1 MKPLL
6 LTLTFLCGA
15 SLALLAQDNKILT
28 FAEAKAQADQGD
40 AFAEAVVAFHYTLGW
55 QTEKNLELAVQYA
68 KSSAE
73 KKNPFGLFRLGAL
86 TLAGEGVEKNEKE
99 GLELQD
105 ESLVGLNEMEGN
117 PYSITALG
125 VALFQGK
132 VLDQDQETAAKLYKK
147 AADLGY
153 APAQYNYANCAESGQ
168 GIPKNL
174 AVSKA
179 YLQKAAAQ
187 NFPLALSGK
196 TEPAKAESNKAE
208 APEAAGTYQALDA
221 ELNAVYK
228 ELRAL
233 LDPANQ
239 KKLKDWQMKWANKNA
254 VAIKKA
260 SDPTDKASLLLEPTQ
275 TRLTELE
282 ALLAEIKD
290 YAERDLDFEDDNA
303 SIRYRGSQ
311 GSDALL
317 TRDFP
322 EDSLRLACGIT
333 LAPGIFYK
341 WKDIKRMSPEL
352 SYLSTETNQKLL
364 AYKLSEPEGDMPMLE
379 GFTLSLPYY
388 LSPDG
393 SFAIVESVE
402 DQAFHSDG
410 ADLKSL
416 YYVYALPR
424 FNDVPRNTPLG
435 SELKKIALKPIKSLT
450 ESQLAEAYPEAAVPK
465 AENTPSV
472 ESQDKATDNV
482 GEPIPSEVPDAEA
495 VSIPREFVG
504 TWDSRPLSEESQVV
518 ITKNEIRFYL
528 GEVVGKFT
536 KITRTG
542 ANQVVCE
549 IDCKEIEE
557 TWKDKTTLTLLAGGK
572 QLKVNKADKPLYRAK

>member
-1 MKPLL
+1 MKKLL
-6 LTLTFLCGA
+6 SAALAIALTGT
-15 SLALLAQDNKILT
+15 
-28 FAEAKAQADQGD
+28 
-40 AFAEAVVAFHYTLGW
+40 AFAQSSEH
-55 QTEKNLELAVQYA
+55 QY
-68 KSSAE
+68 
-73 KKNPFGLFRLGAL
+73 
-86 TLAGEGVEKNEKE
+86 
-99 GLELQD
+99 Q
-105 ESLVGLNEMEGN
+105 
-117 PYSITALG
+117 
-125 VALFQGK
+125 
-132 VLDQDQETAAKLYKK
+132 
-147 AADLGY
+147 
-153 APAQYNYANCAESGQ
+153 
-168 GIPKNL
+168 
-174 AVSKA
+174 
-179 YLQKAAAQ
+179 
-187 NFPLALSGK
+187 
-196 TEPAKAESNKAE
+196 
-208 APEAAGTYQALDA
+208 QADA
-221 ELNAVYK
+221 ELNRVYK
-228 ELRAL
+228 ELRSL
-233 LDPANQ
+233 LAAANQ
-239 KKLKDWQMKWANKNA
+239 KKLKDWQMKWVNKNA

-260 SDPTDKASLLLEPTQ
+260 SGPADKARLLLEPTQ

-290 YAERDLDFEDDNA
+290 YAERDLDFEDANGH
-303 SIRYRGSQ
+303 IRYLGAQ
-311 GSDALL
+311 DSDALL

-322 EDSLRLACGIT
+322 EDSLRLTCGTT
-333 LAPGIFYK
+333 LAPGIYYK
-341 WKDIKRMSPEL
+341 GRDIRGMTPEL
-352 SYLSTETNQKLL
+352 AYLSTDTNKKLL
-364 AYKLSEPEGDMPMLE
+364 VCKLTEPAVDMPMLE
-379 GFTLSLPYY
+379 GLTWSFPYY

-393 SFAIVESVE
+393 SYAIVESVE

-542 ANQVVCE
+542 PNQVVCE

>member
-153 APAQYNYANCAESGQ
+153 APAQYNYAKCAESGQ
-168 GIPKNL
+168 GIAKNL
-174 AVSKA
+174 VVSKS

-187 NFPLALSGK
+187 NFPPALSGK
-196 TEPAKAESNKAE
+196 TESANKVE

-239 KKLKDWQMKWANKNA
+239 KKLKDWQMKWVQKNA
-254 VAIKKA
+254 IAIKKA
-260 SDPTDKASLLLEPTQ
+260 SSPADKARLLLEPTQ
-275 TRLTELE
+275 TRLVELE

-290 YAERDLDFEDDNA
+290 YAERELDFEDNA
-303 SIRYRGSQ
+303 SIRYLGAQ
-311 GSDALL
+311 DSDALL

-322 EDSLRLACGIT
+322 EDSMRLTCGIT

-352 SYLSTETNQKLL
+352 AYLSTNTNKKLL
-364 AYKLSEPEGDMPMLE
+364 AYKLNEPEGNMLMLE
-379 GFTLSLPYY
+379 GFTLSFPYY

-393 SFAIVESVE
+393 SFAIVESSQ
-402 DQAFHSDG
+402 DPMFQPDG

-424 FNDVPRNTPLG
+424 FDDVPRNTPLG
-435 SELKKIALKPIKSLT
+435 SELKKIELKPIKSLT

-504 TWDSRPLSEESQVV
+504 TWDSRPMSEESQIV
-518 ITKNEIRFYL
+518 IKEKEFHFYL
-528 GEVVGKFT
+528 GECVGKFT
-536 KITRTG
+536 KITRSG
-542 ANQVVCE
+542 PNEVECE
-549 IDCKEIEE
+549 MICREIED
-557 TWKDKTTLTLLAGGK
+557 TWKDKRTLKLVAGGK
-572 QLKVNKADKPLYRAK
+572 QLIINNADKPLYKAK

>member
-28 FAEAKAQADQGD
+28 FAESKAQADQGD

-73 KKNPFGLFRLGAL
+73 KKNPLGLFRLGAL

-132 VLDQDQETAAKLYKK
+132 VLDEDQETAAKLYKK

-153 APAQYNYANCAESGQ
+153 APAQYNYAKCAELGQ
-168 GIPKNL
+168 GIAKNL
-174 AVSKA
+174 VVSKL

-187 NFPLALSGK
+187 NYPLALSGRM
-196 TEPAKAESNKAE
+196 EPPNKAE

-228 ELRAL
+228 ELRSL
-233 LDPANQ
+233 LAPANQ
-239 KKLKDWQMKWANKNA
+239 KKLKDWQMKWVQKNESMS
-254 VAIKKA
+254 KKA
-260 SDPTDKASLLLEPTQ
+260 SDSGEKSRLLLEATK
-275 TRLTELE
+275 TRLEELE

-290 YAERDLDFEDDNA
+290 YAERELDFEDDNGH
-303 SIRYRGSQ
+303 IRYLGAQ
-311 GSDALL
+311 DSDALL
-317 TRDFP
+317 TSDFP
-322 EDSLRLACGIT
+322 EDSIRLTCGIT
-333 LAPGIFYK
+333 LAPGIHYK
-341 WKDIKRMSPEL
+341 GRDIRGMSPEL
-352 SYLSTETNQKLL
+352 AYLSTETNQKLL
-364 AYKLSEPEGDMPMLE
+364 SCKLNEPEGDMPMLE
-379 GFTLSLPYY
+379 GFTWSLPYY

-393 SFAIVESVE
+393 SFAIVESAE

-410 ADLKSL
+410 AEGKTL
-416 YYVYALPR
+416 YYVYQLPDLA
-424 FNDVPRNTPLG
+424 DVPRNAPRG
-435 SELKKIALKPIKSLT
+435 SAPKKIVLKPIKSLT
-450 ESQLAEAYPEAAVPK
+450 QAQLAEAYPDVSAPK
-465 AENTPSV
+465 AENTPAVKSK
-472 ESQDKATDNV
+472 DKQADGA
-482 GEPIPSEVPDAEA
+482 GEPKPSEVPDAEA
-495 VSIPREFVG
+495 VSIPREFIG

-542 ANQVVCE
+542 PNQVVCE